1 MLKVHFKTDRTIVRD
16 FIYEDFPH
24 IHAYAQLPQV
34 VQYEMWGPNTEQ
46 ETQHFLNQSINA
58 TYDLPRLKYEL
69 GIEGKAAQRII
80 GGCGITLK
88 RAYPDTGAIGY
99 VLHPDFWGQGIM
111 TEVIGGLVQFGF
123 YQLGLQSIEAA
134 CDTENIGS
142 IKVLDRNG
150 FQLVEEVRNHV
161 ELRGSRRSAY
171 FFVLEKT

>member
-1 MLKVHFKTDRTIVRD
+1 MSGIYFTTDHTIIRD
-16 FIYEDFPH
+16 FRYDDFYDV
-24 IHAYAQLPQV
+24 HAYAQLPEV

-58 TYDLPRLKYEL
+58 IYDIPRLKYEL
-69 GIEGKAAQRII
+69 GVESKTTQHII
-80 GGCGITLK
+80 GGCGMTLK

-99 VLHPDFWGQGIM
+99 VLHPDYWGQGIM
-111 TEVIGGLVQFGF
+111 TEVIAGLVQFGF
-123 YQLGLQSIEAA
+123 NQLGLQFIEAA
-134 CDTENIGS
+134 CDTENYGS

-171 FFVLEKT
+171 FFVLEK